1 MQTSND
7 LMIQLEEATQE
18 MKNYKTQNEK
28 DEEPKQPIE
37 RFMDQRNS
45 FETNL
50 MYKTPEPEI
59 LIKEVEKPKT
69 SN

>member
-7 LMIQLEEATQE
+7 LMIQLEEATKE
-18 MKNYKTQNEK
+18 MQNYKTQ
-28 DEEPKQPIE
+28 DEEHKKPIE

-45 FETNL
+45 FEVNL

-59 LIKEVEKPKT
+59 LMKEVEKPKT
-69 SN
+69 TE